1 MVGGSKKFQ
10 GKFLLE
16 KLTGLKIW
24 GKICFRPIFAIMKKL
39 IFILSLFLFLET
51 HAQTLRDSVFVKTS
65 IYSCVYSEILQQP
78 KRVWYTVQC
87 PLGSYPR
94 KGMDFYTNDSIKTS
108 DGKDYEANVWDK
120 GHCAP
125 AADFNCDRER
135 LWATFSYLNCVLQ
148 HERLNRGAWRLLE
161 VRERELSKSQSVE
174 VEIKMV
180 YSKTSVKLPTGATI
194 PDGFLKTIK
203 YGKTKEVYYFKN
215 EDPGT
220 TDYLRFRK

>member
-1 MVGGSKKFQ
+1 
-10 GKFLLE
+10 
-16 KLTGLKIW
+16 
-24 GKICFRPIFAIMKKL
+24 MKKL
-39 IFILSLFLFLET
+39 KNFIFILTLSLCVNLYS
-51 HAQTLRDSVFVKTS
+51 QRDSVLIRTS
-65 IYSCVYSEILQQP
+65 IYSCVYSEVLQQP

-125 AADFNCDRER
+125 AADFNCDRPT

-148 HERLNRGAWRLLE
+148 HEKLNRGAWRLLE
-161 VRERELSKSQSVE
+161 VRERELSKSHKVE

-180 YSKTSVKLPTGATI
+180 YSKTSLRLVTGATV

-203 YGKTKEVYYFKN
+203 YGKIKEVYYFKN

>member
-1 MVGGSKKFQ
+1 VAGVENF
-10 GKFLLE
+10 GK
-16 KLTGLKIW
+16 KIW
-24 GKICFRPIFAIMKKL
+24 NFCFRLIFVTMKKL

-51 HAQTLRDSVFVKTS
+51 HAQTLRDISLRDSPLRDSVFVKTS

-161 VRERELSKSQSVE
+161 VRERELSKSQVVE

-180 YSKTSVKLPTGATI
+180 YSKTSLRLPTGATI

-203 YGKTKEVYYFKN
+203 YGKVKEVYYFKN

-220 TDYLRFRK
+220 TDYLRFKK

>member
-1 MVGGSKKFQ
+1 LKKI
-10 GKFLLE
+10 L
-16 KLTGLKIW
+16 
-24 GKICFRPIFAIMKKL
+24 GKIPPRKIGGVENWEKIRFRPIFAIMKKL

-161 VRERELSKSQSVE
+161 VRERELSKSQVVE

-220 TDYLRFRK
+220 TDYLKFRK

>member
-1 MVGGSKKFQ
+1 
-10 GKFLLE
+10 
-16 KLTGLKIW
+16 
-24 GKICFRPIFAIMKKL
+24 MKKL

-65 IYSCVYSEILQQP
+65 IYSCVYSEVLQQP

-94 KGMDFYTNDSIKTS
+94 KGMDFYVNDSIKTS

-161 VRERELSKSQSVE
+161 VRERELSKSHRVE

-180 YSKTSVKLPTGATI
+180 YSKNSLRLPTGATV
-194 PDGFLKTIK
+194 PNGFLKTIK
-203 YGKTKEVYYFKN
+203 YGKVKEVYYFKN

-220 TDYLRFRK
+220 TDYLRFRR

>member
-1 MVGGSKKFQ
+1 
-10 GKFLLE
+10 
-16 KLTGLKIW
+16 
-24 GKICFRPIFAIMKKL
+24 MKKL
-39 IFILSLFLFLET
+39 KNFIFILTLSLCVNLYS
-51 HAQTLRDSVFVKTS
+51 QRDSVFVKTS
-65 IYSCVYSEILQQP
+65 VYSCVYSEVLQQP

-94 KGMDFYTNDSIKTS
+94 KGMDFYTNDSIRTS
-108 DGKDYEANVWDK
+108 DGKDYEGNVWDK

-125 AADFNCDRER
+125 AADFNCDRPT

-161 VRERELSKSQSVE
+161 VRERELSKSHKVE

-180 YSKTSVKLPTGATI
+180 YSKSSLRLPTGATV

-203 YGKTKEVYYFKN
+203 YGKVKEVYYFKN

>member
-1 MVGGSKKFQ
+1 MK
-10 GKFLLE
+10 
-16 KLTGLKIW
+16 T
-24 GKICFRPIFAIMKKL
+24 MKKL

-51 HAQTLRDSVFVKTS
+51 HAQTLRDISLRDSVFVKTS

-94 KGMDFYTNDSIKTS
+94 KGMDFYVNDSIKTS

-161 VRERELSKSQSVE
+161 VRERELSKSQVVE

-180 YSKTSVKLPTGATI
+180 YSKTSLRLPTGATI

-203 YGKTKEVYYFKN
+203 YGKIKEVYYFKN

-220 TDYLRFRK
+220 TDYLRFKR